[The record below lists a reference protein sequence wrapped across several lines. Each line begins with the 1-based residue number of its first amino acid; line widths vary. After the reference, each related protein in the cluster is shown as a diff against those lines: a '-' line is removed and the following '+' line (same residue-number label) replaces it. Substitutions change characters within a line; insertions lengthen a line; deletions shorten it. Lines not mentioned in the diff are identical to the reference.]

1 MSPASAP
8 RTFEVRHVQLARAVF
23 AAVAAVMI
31 TFSPD
36 HSAQFGLAV
45 FSGFAIATAIVFLL
59 AAWLVHPT
67 GARWPAMLLGI
78 VGLAAGM
85 VAGVTG
91 LRSTLMFFA
100 VVIAWAVASGLV
112 ETVVGARPLRS
123 LRRDAAARADAAAGT
138 DAAARTDAEGPSR
151 GEARDS
157 LTIGVITLVLAAGL
171 LLVPAQYALTYHLEA
186 AGQTFTLTG
195 IVIAV
200 GIFGGYAAIVAV
212 YLAIAGFSPR
222 RAAPAEAIDSEAAGS
237 EAPGSEA
244 ASGAEASGAPAR
256 GAAGARATGGGTG
269 NAMQDDPTG
278 GTA

>member
-23 AAVAAVMI
+23 AAIAGVMI

-36 HSAQFGLAV
+36 HSAQLGLAV
-45 FSGFAIATAIVFLL
+45 FSGFATATAIVFLL

-67 GARWPAMLLGI
+67 GARWPSMLLGI

-112 ETVVGARPLRS
+112 ETVVGARALRS
-123 LRRDAAARADAAAGT
+123 LRRDAATRT
-138 DAAARTDAEGPSR
+138 DAAARADAEGPTR

-157 LTIGVITLVLAAGL
+157 LTIGVITLVLAGGL
-171 LLVPAQYALTYHLEA
+171 LLVPAQYALTYHLDA

-200 GIFGGYAAIVAV
+200 GVFGGYAAIVAV

-222 RAAPAEAIDSEAAGS
+222 RAAPAEAAGSEAAGS
-237 EAPGSEA
+237 EATGSEA
-244 ASGAEASGAPAR
+244 ASGTAAPGAPAR
-256 GAAGARATGGGTG
+256 SAADPGAASANAA
-269 NAMQDDPTG
+269 NAMHDDPTG